1 MLLINKTGKSKR
13 FAFIVTPEKVH
24 QDLPKLD
31 EIDLVSVKLL
41 IKEAISTWKQD
52 PKQNRRTNF
61 VVNNFP
67 ENQDLFKRIRII
79 PGHKQYATAVSE
91 REVDATY
98 EERHYSRQP
107 QRQKI
112 FIICDSHLTTIKKDS
127 LRKKIKGDQV
137 YFKSFSGANT
147 KQLDHCV
154 IPALVDE

>member
-1 MLLINKTGKSKR
+1 MFIGNLHSHTTEEDLYKLFGLRSTQYLKQNCFVNMLLINKTGKSKR

-79 PGHKQYATAVSE
+79 PGHK
-91 REVDATY
+91 
-98 EERHYSRQP
+98 
-107 QRQKI
+107 
-112 FIICDSHLTTIKKDS
+112 
-127 LRKKIKGDQV
+127 
-137 YFKSFSGANT
+137 
-147 KQLDHCV
+147 
-154 IPALVDE
+154 